1 MVKRKLAGAGYG
13 LRDWAMQRA
22 TAVLMLLYT
31 VFFFF
36 FLIACITNA
45 GPALGSVGPAENYSA
60 LSSLQKWLLT
70 TVMLLGRL
78 EIFTV
83 FMLFTPG
90 YWKK

>member
-1 MVKRKLAGAGYG
+1 MAIMAFIFVYFMTVVLFVFVMMLSG
-13 LRDWAMQRA
+13 LDFITAL
-22 TAVLMLLYT
+22 TAV
-31 VFFFF
+31 
-36 FLIACITNA
+36 IACITNA
-45 GPALGSVGPAENYSA
+45 GPALGSGGPAENYSA